1 MASSID
7 LEEALA
13 ALDVPP
19 RRYALYAA
27 LVVAASIGVAVGL
40 PLLVPE
46 VFTGIFVVLPY
57 AVPLM
62 TAAALGLFPFSLAQR
77 NRHVIDHSMHYF
89 ITHLGV
95 LATSDVPRVELFEI
109 IGDREGE
116 YGPLAEECRKIANL
130 VTNWNMSL
138 ASACRFVAQR
148 TPSELFGD
156 FLERFA
162 FGIESGAELES
173 FLEAE
178 QEVVMADYESLYE
191 RTLANVDRLDSL
203 YNGLMMTSI
212 FLVIFGMTL
221 PLLVGGSSGKI
232 LMLIVLAIVVLQVA
246 FVVVLNATVPP
257 DPVWADLGE
266 ESPLW
271 ERIELPL
278 PMAIAASA
286 ALAVVL
292 LTYPIVPIHLAIP
305 VAASP
310 TVIPGLL
317 ARLEEGRVKRRD
329 DAYPAFVRS
338 LGTSAAARGGDE
350 REVLRNLRHH
360 DFGPLTDNIR
370 SLFSRLQ
377 LRIDDEASWSYF
389 TTEAGSQLVERFTS
403 MYDEAVAAGGQPDV
417 IGRIISDNMVNIVGL
432 RKRRYQKAGSFRGT
446 LFGIAAAMAFALFVG
461 VGILG
466 MLTELFQGLSSVG
479 SGPIDV
485 PTIIHTSA
493 ANVPQLE
500 LLVVGLLVGNAA
512 ISSLMVRLIDGGARL
527 RAFEDFP
534 LLLWVS
540 FLVALIASRVL
551 SGLTDVAFG

>member
-1 MASSID
+1 M
-7 LEEALA
+7 A
-13 ALDVPP
+13 ALEMPP
-19 RRYALYAA
+19 RRYALYAVA
-27 LVVAASIGVAVGL
+27 VLAASVGVAVGL
-40 PLLVPE
+40 PILVPE
-46 VFTGIFVVLPY
+46 VFTGLFAILPY
-57 AVPLM
+57 AVPFLTM
-62 TAAALGLFPFSLAQR
+62 VALAMVPFSLAQR
-77 NRHVIDHSMHYF
+77 KRHVIDHSMHYF

-95 LATSDVPRVELFEI
+95 LATSDVPRVELFET
-109 IGDREGE
+109 IGAREDE

-162 FGIESGAELES
+162 FGIESGAELEA

-221 PLLVGGSSGKI
+221 PLLVGGSAGEM
-232 LMLIVLAIVVLQVA
+232 LMLIALAVVVLQVGF
-246 FVVVLNATVPP
+246 FVVLDATVPP

-271 ERIELPL
+271 ERVELPL
-278 PMAIAASA
+278 PAAIGLSA
-286 ALAVVL
+286 VLAVAL
-292 LTYPIVPIHLAIP
+292 SAYPVVPIHLAIP
-305 VAASP
+305 IAASP
-310 TVIPGLL
+310 VALPGLL
-317 ARLEEGRVKRRD
+317 ARIEEGRVKRRD

-377 LRIDDEASWSYF
+377 LRIDDAASWDYF

-466 MLTELFQGLSSVG
+466 MLTDLFDGLSNVG

-485 PTIIHTSA
+485 PTIVHASA
-493 ANVPQLE
+493 ADVAHLE
-500 LLVVGLLVGNAA
+500 ILVVGLLVGNAA

-527 RAFEDFP
+527 RALEDFP

-540 FLVALIASRVL
+540 FLVALVASRVL
-551 SGLTDVAFG
+551 GGLTSAAFG